1 MKNTGKF
8 ILGTLCAL
16 TLTACGGK
24 TDKGENTDTI
34 AVSEPFEARTGETK
48 IEIKEGITPLVFVPV
63 KGGTFEMG
71 LADGQKH
78 NDDISEAPA
87 HKVTLSDYQ
96 ICKIE
101 VTQDQWETV
110 MGKNPAQ
117 QNDDPQ
123 KPVENVSWNDTQA
136 FVAKLSEMT
145 GHKFRL
151 PTEAEWEFAARGGV
165 ESKGTIYAGSDNP
178 EDVLN
183 SFEYGHGKT
192 WVVGQIGAN
201 ELGLFDMN
209 GNVAEWVQ
217 DFYADY
223 TAEEQTDPKG
233 PATGEY
239 HVYRGGHCNKNA
251 NECTVTIRMK
261 FAPVMPAP
269 SIGLRL
275 VLVE

>member
-1 MKNTGKF
+1 MKTTCKTLF
-8 ILGTLCAL
+8 AALCAL
-16 TLTACGGK
+16 TLTACGSK
-24 TDKGENTDTI
+24 TDGNTTADSTVI
-34 AVSEPFEARTGETK
+34 SEPLEAGMGETK
-48 IEIKEGITPLVFVPV
+48 IEIKEGVTPLVFVPV
-63 KGGTFEMG
+63 KGGTFDMG
-71 LADGQKH
+71 DPNGQKH

-87 HKVTLSDYQ
+87 HKVTVSDYQ

-136 FVAKLSEMT
+136 FIAKLGQMT
-145 GHKFRL
+145 GHQFRL
-151 PTEAEWEFAARGGV
+151 PTEAEWEFAARGGTK
-165 ESKGTIYAGSDNP
+165 SKGTLYAGSDNA
-178 EDVLN
+178 EDVVN

-192 WVVGQIGAN
+192 WVVGQVGAN
-201 ELGLFDMN
+201 ELGLFDMC

-223 TAEEQTDPKG
+223 TDAEQTDPKG
-233 PATGEY
+233 PATGDY

-251 NECTVTIRMK
+251 DECTISIRMK
-261 FAPVMPAP
+261 FAPVLPAS

-275 VLVE
+275 VLVK